1 MPDEVSVANQALAE
15 LGSSLITSFGDGT
28 SISTLC
34 ATLYPEARDA
44 TLSMHPFNFAHVLTT
59 LARSADAPAWKWL
72 YQYPLPTDP
81 YCLVVREVDPE
92 GSTWEVGLDQLGHRV
107 LFSDET
113 AVSIGYTS
121 RVEDLNLWQPLALQV
136 LVQVLAS
143 RLAKPITGQNSTA
156 EYHAKLAFSLLP
168 QAQKT
173 DGQEAYPRFA
183 RISTALAQAR
193 HQSSS
198 GVWPYTTTR
207 TP

>member
-1 MPDEVSVANQALAE
+1 MPDPVSVCNQALAQ
-15 LGSSLITSFGDGT
+15 LGSTLITSFTDGT
-28 SISTLC
+28 SVSTLC
-34 ATLYPEARDA
+34 GQIYPEARDA
-44 TLSMHPFNFAHVLTT
+44 VLTMHPWNFTHVLTT
-59 LARSADAPAWKWL
+59 LARSAEAPAWKWV
-72 YQYPLPTDP
+72 YQYPLPTTP

-92 GSTWEVGLDQLGHRV
+92 GTPWEVALNAEGHRV
-107 LFSDET
+107 LLSDET
-113 AVSIGYTS
+113 TISIGYTS

-136 LVQVLAS
+136 LVHVLAS

-173 DGQEAYPRFA
+173 DGQEAYPRYA
-183 RISTALAQAR
+183 RISTALVQAR
-193 HQSSS
+193 HHSTG